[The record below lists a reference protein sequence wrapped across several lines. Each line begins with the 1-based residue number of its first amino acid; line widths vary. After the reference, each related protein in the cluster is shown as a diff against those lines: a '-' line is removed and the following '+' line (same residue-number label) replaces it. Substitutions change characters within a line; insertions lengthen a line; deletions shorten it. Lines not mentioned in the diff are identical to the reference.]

1 MALTKET
8 FELVT
13 QAALKR
19 VAELGAGYF
28 GWKNSP
34 EFEDGS
40 WKSGSDEI
48 SAEDAAGVFKQK
60 IDSGYSERFV
70 MSLGTVA
77 SLISN
82 GYNVRL
88 VQFEKEEGVP
98 FDASGWLVIAV
109 EGMPIFH
116 VSPDDLDSSGLED
129 IVEVLSK
136 NNEECG
142 VKWQGT
148 NKVGEFTALLRGS
161 LEPGLDLVA
170 IAKEHS

>member
-1 MALTKET
+1 
-8 FELVT
+8 
-13 QAALKR
+13 
-19 VAELGAGYF
+19 
-28 GWKNSP
+28 
-34 EFEDGS
+34 
-40 WKSGSDEI
+40 
-48 SAEDAAGVFKQK
+48 
-60 IDSGYSERFV
+60 